1 MNPFDSAPD
10 SPPDFVDPAEVIVGP
25 WAGSS
30 AEGRAASNVD
40 SADSADSHDGS
51 TDRSRSRPPRGGTR
65 ARAESAPR
73 GGTRSGAA
81 SATRGRRSARQAR
94 NDREPPDNQGP
105 DADPHDVARTIVLR
119 QLAAAP
125 RSRKQLADKLR
136 QSDCD
141 EEVATAVLDRM
152 EEVGLVDDAAYAE
165 TLMQSQRFGRGL
177 GRRAIGQELRR
188 KGIAGEIIDEQL
200 ETIKDED
207 ERERAEALVAKKLR
221 SMHGLDATV
230 QARRLA
236 GMLAR
241 KGYSS
246 SIAWSV
252 IREAIA
258 DAPEHQP
265 D

>member
-1 MNPFDSAPD
+1 MNPFDSASD
-10 SPPDFVDPAEVIVGP
+10 SPPDFVDPADVIVGP

-30 AEGRAASNVD
+30 AQSSTPHPPPSRGSGQAS
-40 SADSADSHDGS
+40 
-51 TDRSRSRPPRGGTR
+51 
-65 ARAESAPR
+65 
-73 GGTRSGAA
+73 
-81 SATRGRRSARQAR
+81 RGRRSARRAR
-94 NDREPPDNQGP
+94 NDREPPPDKQGV

-136 QSDCD
+136 ERDCD
-141 EEVATAVLDRM
+141 DDVATEVLDRL
-152 EEVGLVDDAAYAE
+152 EEVGLIDDAAYAA
-165 TLMQSQRFGRGL
+165 TLMQSQQDRRSM
-177 GRRAIGQELRR
+177 GRRAISQELRR
-188 KGIAGEIIDEQL
+188 KGIASEIIDEQL
-200 ETIKDED
+200 DTIDDED
-207 ERERAEALVAKKLR
+207 ERERARALVDKKLR

>member
-25 WAGSS
+25 WAGSGDRDGPPSS
-30 AEGRAASNVD
+30 ADASDGAVPSRTGPAKRRSRAATSD
-40 SADSADSHDGS
+40 
-51 TDRSRSRPPRGGTR
+51 
-65 ARAESAPR
+65 
-73 GGTRSGAA
+73 
-81 SATRGRRSARQAR
+81 RGRRTARQAR
-94 NDREPPDNQGP
+94 NDREPPFDKAGD
-105 DADPHDVARTIVLR
+105 DADPYDVARTIALR
-119 QLAAAP
+119 QLTSAP

-136 QSDCD
+136 ERGCD
-141 EEVATAVLDRM
+141 DDIAATVLDRL
-152 EEVGLVDDAAYAE
+152 EEVGLVDDAAYAA
-165 TLMQSQRFGRGL
+165 TLIQSQQTRRGL
-177 GRRAIGQELRR
+177 GRQGISQELRR
-188 KGIAGEIIDEQL
+188 KGVASEVIDEQL
-200 ETIKDED
+200 ESIDDDD
-207 ERERAEALVAKKLR
+207 ERERAQALVDKKLR

>member
-30 AEGRAASNVD
+30 AHD
-40 SADSADSHDGS
+40 SSGDGS
-51 TDRSRSRPPRGGTR
+51 AADAGPPPKGGRGSPRRG
-65 ARAESAPR
+65 AHPAGSA
-73 GGTRSGAA
+73 
-81 SATRGRRSARQAR
+81 RGRRTARQAR
-94 NDREPPDNQGP
+94 NDREPPPDKGGP
-105 DADPHDVARTIVLR
+105 DADPHEVARTIVLR
-119 QLAAAP
+119 QLTSAP

-136 QSDCD
+136 ERGCD
-141 EEVATAVLDRM
+141 DDVATAVLDRL
-152 EEVGLVDDAAYAE
+152 EEVGLIDDAAYAA
-165 TLMQSQRFGRGL
+165 TLARSQQAKRGL
-177 GRRAIGQELRR
+177 ARRAIAQELRR
-188 KGIAGEIIDEQL
+188 KGVDSDVINEQL
-200 ETIKDED
+200 ESIDDEA
-207 ERERAEALVAKKLR
+207 ERERARALVDKKLR
-221 SMHGLDATV
+221 SMHGLDAQV

>member
-1 MNPFDSAPD
+1 MNPFDSATD
-10 SPPDFVDPAEVIVGP
+10 SPPDFVDPADVIVGP

-30 AEGRAASNVD
+30 ARSTPPSENSGTAKPGRRRARRAA
-40 SADSADSHDGS
+40 G
-51 TDRSRSRPPRGGTR
+51 
-65 ARAESAPR
+65 
-73 GGTRSGAA
+73 
-81 SATRGRRSARQAR
+81 
-94 NDREPPDNQGP
+94 DREPPPDEQGA

-136 QSDCD
+136 ERECD
-141 EEVATAVLDRM
+141 DEVATEVLDRL
-152 EEVGLVDDAAYAE
+152 EEVGLIDDAAYAA
-165 TLMQSQRFGRGL
+165 TLVQSQQSRRAM
-177 GRRAIGQELRR
+177 GRRAISQELRR
-188 KGIAGEIIDEQL
+188 KGIASEIIDAQL
-200 ETIKDED
+200 DTINDED

-246 SIAWSV
+246 SVAWAV

>member
-30 AEGRAASNVD
+30 SQAGPDADGATERERPAA
-40 SADSADSHDGS
+40 ARG
-51 TDRSRSRPPRGGTR
+51 RSRRGSHPAG
-65 ARAESAPR
+65 SAL
-73 GGTRSGAA
+73 
-81 SATRGRRSARQAR
+81 GRRTARQAR
-94 NDREPPDNQGP
+94 NDREPPPDKGGP
-105 DADPHDVARTIVLR
+105 DADPHDVARTIVLK
-119 QLAAAP
+119 QLTAAP

-136 QSDCD
+136 ERGCED
-141 EEVATAVLDRM
+141 EVAAEVLDRL
-152 EEVGLVDDAAYAE
+152 EETGLIDDAAYAA
-165 TLMQSQRFGRGL
+165 TLVRSQQERRGL
-177 GRRAIGQELRR
+177 ARRAIAQELRR
-188 KGIAGEIIDEQL
+188 KGVDSDVINEQL
-200 ETIKDED
+200 DTIDDDD
-207 ERERAEALVAKKLR
+207 ERERARALVDKKLR

>member
-30 AEGRAASNVD
+30 AEK
-40 SADSADSHDGS
+40 
-51 TDRSRSRPPRGGTR
+51 PPPDQGNAT
-65 ARAESAPR
+65 AP
-73 GGTRSGAA
+73 G
-81 SATRGRRSARQAR
+81 GRRSARRAR
-94 NDREPPDNQGP
+94 NDREPPPDKRGQ

-136 QSDCD
+136 ERDCD
-141 EEVATAVLDRM
+141 DDVATEVLDRL
-152 EEVGLVDDAAYAE
+152 EEVGLIDDAAYAA
-165 TLMQSQRFGRGL
+165 TLVQSQQSRRGM
-177 GRRAIGQELRR
+177 GRRAISQELRR
-188 KGIAGEIIDEQL
+188 KGIASEVIDEQL
-200 ETIKDED
+200 DAIDDED
-207 ERERAEALVAKKLR
+207 ERERAQALVTKKMR

-246 SIAWSV
+246 SIAWAI

>member
-1 MNPFDSAPD
+1 MNPFDSA
-10 SPPDFVDPAEVIVGP
+10 SGSLPDFIDPADVIVGP
-25 WAGSS
+25 WAGSGS
-30 AEGRAASNVD
+30 HGESGDDRSPDAGSSERAGRAKP
-40 SADSADSHDGS
+40 H
-51 TDRSRSRPPRGGTR
+51 
-65 ARAESAPR
+65 
-73 GGTRSGAA
+73 SGAG
-81 SATRGRRSARQAR
+81 RGRRTARQAR
-94 NDREPPDNQGP
+94 NDREPPADRAGR
-105 DADPHDVARTIVLR
+105 DADPYDIARTIVLR

-136 QSDCD
+136 ERGCADD
-141 EEVATAVLDRM
+141 VASAVLDRL
-152 EEVGLVDDAAYAE
+152 EQVGLVDDGAYASA
-165 TLMQSQRFGRGL
+165 LVRSQQSKRGL
-177 GRRAIGQELRR
+177 ARRAIARELRR
-188 KGIAGEIIDEQL
+188 KGVDDEVIRDQLDAID
-200 ETIKDED
+200 DES
-207 ERERAEALVAKKLR
+207 ERDRARALADKKLR

-252 IREAIA
+252 IREVIA

>member
-1 MNPFDSAPD
+1 M
-10 SPPDFVDPAEVIVGP
+10 
-25 WAGSS
+25 
-30 AEGRAASNVD
+30 
-40 SADSADSHDGS
+40 
-51 TDRSRSRPPRGGTR
+51 
-65 ARAESAPR
+65 
-73 GGTRSGAA
+73 
-81 SATRGRRSARQAR
+81 
-94 NDREPPDNQGP
+94 
-105 DADPHDVARTIVLR
+105 LR

-136 QSDCD
+136 ERDCD
-141 EEVATAVLDRM
+141 DDVATEVLDRL
-152 EEVGLVDDAAYAE
+152 EEVGLIDDAAYAA
-165 TLMQSQRFGRGL
+165 TLVQSQQSRRAM
-177 GRRAIGQELRR
+177 GRRAISQELRR
-188 KGIAGEIIDEQL
+188 KGIASETIDEQL
-200 ETIKDED
+200 DTIDDED
-207 ERERAEALVAKKLR
+207 ERERARALVDKKLR

>member
-30 AEGRAASNVD
+30 AEGPTAS
-40 SADSADSHDGS
+40 SADSHESADSHDGS
-51 TDRSRSRPPRGGTR
+51 TERPRSR
-65 ARAESAPR
+65 APR
-73 GGTRSGAA
+73 GGTRSCAE
-81 SATRGRRSARQAR
+81 SAPRGRHSARQAR
-94 NDREPPDNQGP
+94 NDREPPPDKQGP

-188 KGIAGEIIDEQL
+188 KGIAAEIIDEQL

-246 SIAWSV
+246 SIAWLV

>member
-30 AEGRAASNVD
+30 AHHETDDDAAV
-40 SADSADSHDGS
+40 
-51 TDRSRSRPPRGGTR
+51 
-65 ARAESAPR
+65 AESATKGSRRSRRR
-73 GGTRSGAA
+73 GAHPAG
-81 SATRGRRSARQAR
+81 SALGRRTARQAR
-94 NDREPPDNQGP
+94 ADREPPPDKGGP
-105 DADPHDVARTIVLR
+105 EADPHEVARTIVLR
-119 QLAAAP
+119 QLTSAP

-136 QSDCD
+136 ERGCD
-141 EEVATAVLDRM
+141 EGVATTVLDRL
-152 EEVGLVDDAAYAE
+152 EEVGLIDDAAYAA
-165 TLMQSQRFGRGL
+165 TLARSQQEKRGL
-177 GRRAIGQELRR
+177 ARRAIAQELRR
-188 KGIAGEIIDEQL
+188 KGVDADVIREQL
-200 ETIKDED
+200 DTIDDED
-207 ERERAEALVAKKLR
+207 ERDRARPLVDKKLR
-221 SMHGLDATV
+221 SMHGLDAQV